1 MKFII
6 IASVS
11 YVVGV
16 LAFTGFLSFVMWRN
30 AFREFGYGYWLRMTV
45 GVVALM
51 WIVYGRYWPGMHL

>member
-16 LAFTGFLSFVMWRN
+16 LAFTGFLSFVMWHN

-45 GVVALM
+45 SVVALM
-51 WIVYGRYWPGMHL
+51 WIFYGLYWLGRHL

>member
-16 LAFTGFLSFVMWRN
+16 LAFIGFLSFVMWRN
-30 AFREFGYGYWLRMTV
+30 AFREFGYGYWFRVTV

-51 WIVYGRYWPGMHL
+51 WIVYGLYWLGRNL